1 MVINALNSGA
11 RGFMADFEDSNSP
24 NWRNMIEGQVNLTD
38 AINGSIEHDEK
49 GKHYELD
56 DGPRRAPRPPPRPPP
71 ARGHLHIDDEPV
83 AGAFMDF
90 GLYVHRNAE
99 ALLERG
105 WGPYLYIPKLES
117 QHEAALWR
125 DAFVIAEEA
134 LGLDRGTIKATVLI
148 ETIPAAF
155 CMDAILYELRDHAAG
170 LNAGRWD
177 YIFSAIKRF
186 RSRPEFVTPD
196 RSEVTM
202 TVPFMKAYSDLVV
215 KTCHAR
221 GAHAMGGMAA
231 VIPSR
236 TDEEANSKAF
246 ESVKARQGARG
257 GRRLRRHLGRAP
269 GFRAGRDGGV
279 RRGARR
285 AAEPGRASSATTW
298 SRRRRRCSTWHRPP
312 ASAPRRGSAPTS
324 TSGIQYISSWLRGNG
339 AAGIYGLMED
349 AATAEIA
356 RGQVWQWI
364 RHEAT
369 LDDGRTIT
377 PELVR
382 ELATSELE
390 RIRSEIGDDEWFERG
405 GPARPVTL
413 ALRARRA
420 ERRLRGV
427 PDAAGVRRAA
437 EARARLGR
445 FLFPGPLGVAELA
458 QRALALVA
466 RRAVQDE
473 DAVQVVHL
481 VLDHP
486 GLEARCLDQA
496 RLALLVERAHAHV
509 HRALH
514 VDDDPGDREAALV
527 ERLLSRSTTRARGSP
542 ARSPARRVPPGRRA
556 AAARCRAAAPRGPR
570 RTRRP

>member
-1 MVINALNSGA
+1 VKVEAPSQEALTSEALALVGRLHEELDGRRRELLDARQEVQARLDAGETLDFVWAPQEFTVAPVPDALQDRRVEITGPTSRKMVINALNSGA

-24 NWRNMIEGQVNLTD
+24 YWRNMIEGQVNLTD

-49 GKHYELD
+49 GKHYELED
-56 DGPRRAPRPPPRPPP
+56 DPAVLHVRPR
-71 ARGHLHIDDEPV
+71 GLHLPEAHLQVDDRPV

-105 WGPYLYIPKLES
+105 WGPYFYIPKLES

-125 DAFVIAEEA
+125 DAFVIAEET

-177 YIFSAIKRF
+177 YIFSVIKRF

-196 RSEVTM
+196 RSAVTM
-202 TVPFMKAYSDLVV
+202 TVPFMNSYSDLVV

-236 TDEEANSKAF
+236 TDEEANQKAF
-246 ESVKARQGARG
+246 EAVRDDKQREAESGFDGTWVAHPDSVPVATDAFDHVLGDRPNQVDMQRDDVEPSAEALLDVASTPGSRTEEG
-257 GRRLRRHLGRAP
+257 LRSN
-269 GFRAGRDGGV
+269 V
-279 RRGARR
+279 NV
-285 AAEPGRASSATTW
+285 
-298 SRRRRRCSTWHRPP
+298 
-312 ASAPRRGSAPTS
+312 
-324 TSGIQYISSWLRGNG
+324 GIQYISSWLRGNG

-390 RIRSEIGDDEWFERG
+390 RIRSEIGDDEWFEKEG
-405 GPARPVTL
+405 RPDL
-413 ALRARRA
+413 S
-420 ERRLRGV
+420 
-427 PDAAGVRRAA
+427 
-437 EARARLGR
+437 
-445 FLFPGPLGVAELA
+445 
-458 QRALALVA
+458 RALFERVALSEEFIEFLTLPA
-466 RRAVQDE
+466 YEELLR
-473 DAVQVVHL
+473 
-481 VLDHP
+481 
-486 GLEARCLDQA
+486 LEQ
-496 RLALLVERAHAHV
+496 
-509 HRALH
+509 
-514 VDDDPGDREAALV
+514 
-527 ERLLSRSTTRARGSP
+527 
-542 ARSPARRVPPGRRA
+542 
-556 AAARCRAAAPRGPR
+556 
-570 RTRRP
+570 

>member
-1 MVINALNSGA
+1 VNVEAPSQEALTTEALALVGRLHEELDGRRRELLDARQELQARLDAGETLEFVWAPREFTVAPVPDALQDRRVEITGPTSRKMVINALNSGA

-24 NWRNMIEGQVNLTD
+24 YWRNMIEGQVNLTD
-38 AINGSIEHDEK
+38 AISGSIEHDEK
-49 GKHYELD
+49 GKHYELGED
-56 DGPRRAPRPPPRPPP
+56 PAVLHVRPR
-71 ARGHLHIDDEPV
+71 GLHLPENHVQVEGRPV

-105 WGPYLYIPKLES
+105 WGPYFYIPKLES

-125 DAFVIAEEA
+125 DAFVIAEET

-177 YIFSAIKRF
+177 YIFSVIKRF

-196 RSEVTM
+196 RSAVTM
-202 TVPFMKAYSDLVV
+202 TVPFMKVYSDLVV

-221 GAHAMGGMAA
+221 NAHAMGGMAA

-236 TDEEANSKAF
+236 TDEEANKKAF
-246 ESVKARQGARG
+246 DAVRDDKQREAESGFDGTWVAHPDSVPVATDAFDEVLGDRPNQVDMQRDDVEPSAEALLDVAATPGERTEEG
-257 GRRLRRHLGRAP
+257 LRSN
-269 GFRAGRDGGV
+269 V
-279 RRGARR
+279 NV
-285 AAEPGRASSATTW
+285 
-298 SRRRRRCSTWHRPP
+298 
-312 ASAPRRGSAPTS
+312 
-324 TSGIQYISSWLRGNG
+324 GIQYISSWLRGNG

-377 PELVR
+377 PDLVR

-390 RIRSEIGDDEWFERG
+390 RIRSEIGDDEWFEKEG
-405 GPARPVTL
+405 RP
-413 ALRARRA
+413 
-420 ERRLRGV
+420 
-427 PDAAGVRRAA
+427 D
-437 EARARLGR
+437 
-445 FLFPGPLGVAELA
+445 
-458 QRALALVA
+458 
-466 RRAVQDE
+466 
-473 DAVQVVHL
+473 
-481 VLDHP
+481 
-486 GLEARCLDQA
+486 
-496 RLALLVERAHAHV
+496 
-509 HRALH
+509 
-514 VDDDPGDREAALV
+514 
-527 ERLLSRSTTRARGSP
+527 LSRSLFERVALSDDFVEFLTLP
-542 ARSPARRVPPGRRA
+542 AYEELRRLEER
-556 AAARCRAAAPRGPR
+556 
-570 RTRRP
+570 